1 MLGPMLEETLPGAS
15 PSQAPP
21 YIPDGFPDT
30 RGGGRT
36 GTRAHGA
43 GGAEEVAELVER
55 ARRGDRDAFGELFRL
70 HHGRVYRLARAHVGQ
85 GADDVVAETFL
96 RAWRGLDRYRPTG
109 VPFAAWLYGIA
120 RHVVADELRRRSRV
134 RVMAEVPDRPA
145 EALED
150 DRLTLAAAIRR
161 LPERQ
166 RQVVELKFLLGLSNE
181 EVGRALGKS
190 PGAVNAIQW
199 RALESLRRMLEESWT
214 GS

>member
-1 MLGPMLEETLPGAS
+1 MLEPMLHEGLPE
-15 PSQAPP
+15 PPPLQAPP

-30 RGGGRT
+30 EGDGRT
-36 GTRAHGA
+36 GI
-43 GGAEEVAELVER
+43 GGLEARGVDDAAALVER
-55 ARRGDRDAFGELFRL
+55 ARDGDRDAFGELFRL
-70 HHGRVYRLARAHVGQ
+70 HHGRVYRLARAHLGEA
-85 GADDVVAETFL
+85 ADDVVAETFL
-96 RAWRGLDRYRPTG
+96 RAWRGLGRYRPTG

-134 RVMAEVPDRPA
+134 RLTAEVPDRA
-145 EALED
+145 SESQED

-166 RQVVELKFLLGLSNE
+166 RQVMELKFLVGLSNE

-199 RALESLRRMLEESWT
+199 RALESLRRMLEEAWT